1 MCETIQSL
9 CNMVVIRAA
18 MFASVKELFFSKKKT
33 NIQIL
38 LMLFLGSLKCTKSI
52 NLCHLVLLG

>member
-18 MFASVKELFFSKKKT
+18 MFASVKELFFSKKNKYPD
-33 NIQIL
+33 I
-38 LMLFLGSLKCTKSI
+38 I
-52 NLCHLVLLG
+52 NAFPW